1 MRRAIIVSHQSHF
14 LFTNLLDIFLLPII
28 IEAVL
33 KAMDG
38 ALSQNDLDNLFGDIL
53 AETKKPLE
61 VKEVNNIET
70 LEGKEILSQGQI
82 DEILRAFQND

>member
-1 MRRAIIVSHQSHF
+1 LSTGLV
-14 LFTNLLDIFLLPII
+14 DIFLLPII

-33 KAMDG
+33 KAMNEG
-38 ALSQNDLDNLFGDIL
+38 LSQNDLDNLFGDIM
-53 AETKKPLE
+53 AETKKPIK

-70 LEGKEILSQGQI
+70 LEGKDILSQDQI